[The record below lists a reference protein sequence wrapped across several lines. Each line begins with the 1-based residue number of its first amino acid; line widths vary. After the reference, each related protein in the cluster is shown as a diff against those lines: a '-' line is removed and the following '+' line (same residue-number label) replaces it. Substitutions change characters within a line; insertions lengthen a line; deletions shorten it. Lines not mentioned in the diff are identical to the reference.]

1 MADKPFTVD
10 TTPKPR
16 TYLEKI
22 GDTSFDLVEA
32 QLDISKDVTL
42 WHANPRLLP
51 YLANENFASEE
62 EIEAAIQTTA
72 GYDTLRKSI
81 DQLGQLEP
89 IYVWRPDEH
98 SKYIVFEGATRV
110 TILRDLKRKNM
121 SGAKAGRFNLVRA
134 KILPPHFTETERVIL
149 LARIHVRGSG
159 VRSWGRYV
167 EAKFIYDNVE
177 GDKAVMTATQMATHM
192 GKSLPWVT
200 RLRDAYKFAQQFV
213 TYLDDGVEA
222 EKLAAQKFSVLEE
235 ISKAQGIGPWL
246 RDYDNPAYDA
256 LREEVFEMV
265 RNNVFK
271 EYRDA
276 RFLKQFYDDPEKWA
290 TLKAG
295 DEHAATRLAAEVKHS
310 ATSLKTKISSLEGAI
325 ERATQRDDHDLD
337 DDDIDHLRRAMG
349 AIQQAI
355 HGGADSFRLEL
366 KYVTLFLS
374 GATMANIKALPAAER
389 EAFEEAVGFFN
400 MLTEKY
406 GAAA

>member
-1 MADKPFTVD
+1 MTVKPFKVD

-22 GDTSFDLVEA
+22 GDTTFDLMEA
-32 QLDISKDVTL
+32 QIDVTKDVTL
-42 WHANPRLLP
+42 WHANPRLVP
-51 YLANENFASEE
+51 YLATETFESEE
-62 EIEAAIQTTA
+62 QIEAKIQTTP

-89 IYVWRPDEH
+89 IYVWRPDEN
-98 SKYIVFEGATRV
+98 SNYIVFEGATRV
-110 TILRDLKRKNM
+110 TILRELKRKNT
-121 SGAKAGRFNLVRA
+121 SGPKVGRFNFVRA
-134 KILPPHFTETERVIL
+134 KILPPHFTEIERVIL

-200 RLRDAYKFAQQFV
+200 RLRDAYKFARQFV
-213 TYLDDGVEA
+213 TYLDDGIEA
-222 EKLAAQKFSVLEE
+222 EKMAAQKFSVLEE

-246 RDYDNPAYDA
+246 KDYDNPAYDD
-256 LREEVFEMV
+256 LREDVFEMV

-290 TLKAG
+290 ILKAG
-295 DEHAATRLAAEVKHS
+295 DEHAATRLANEIKHT
-310 ATSLKTKISSLEGAI
+310 ATSLKTKIASLEGAI
-325 ERATQRDDHDLD
+325 ERAVLRDDHDLND
-337 DDDIDHLRRAMG
+337 DDVDNLRRAMG
-349 AIQQAI
+349 VVQQAI
-355 HGGADSFRLEL
+355 HGGTDKFRLEL
-366 KYVTLFLS
+366 KQVTRFLS
-374 GATMANIKALPAAER
+374 GATLTNIKALPADDR
-389 EAFEEAVGFFN
+389 EAFKEAVEFFD
-400 MLTEKY
+400 MLVDKY
-406 GAAA
+406 GNAA